1 MKRHTKTAYAFA
13 ASLATKGE
21 PISEAELATYFVA
34 PGYYG
39 PDVATVRTYEKN
51 RCVRLQGQG
60 GKGQG
65 AMSAWA
71 WAWAG
76 RKGER
81 GLCLEC
87 KCPACPDGSKTLCK
101 LCQSFLS
108 GSCVRRLCSSL

>member
-65 AMSAWA
+65 AMSAWGA
-71 WAWAG
+71 RGMGIGRTEG
-76 RKGER
+76 RKRVVLGMQV
-81 GLCLEC
+81 
-87 KCPACPDGSKTLCK
+87 PSMP
-101 LCQSFLS
+101 
-108 GSCVRRLCSSL
+108 